1 MVPNSMR
8 IGLGVV
14 TLVINEARKKIFQS
28 MRLFSTH
35 VKYSPTC
42 MVFMGNGDVSTCFLE
57 QFNIWSMNG
66 VVRLVC
72 KLPWVIQL

>member
-1 MVPNSMR
+1 MVQNGMT
-8 IGLGVV
+8 IGLGIV
-14 TLVINEARKKIFQS
+14 TLVINEARKKILQS

-35 VKYSPTC
+35 VKYSPSC

-57 QFNIWSMNG
+57 RFNIWSMKG

-72 KLPWVIQL
+72 KLPRVIQL

>member
-1 MVPNSMR
+1 MVQNGLT
-8 IGLGVV
+8 IGLGIV
-14 TLVINEARKKIFQS
+14 TLVINESPKKILQS

-35 VKYSPTC
+35 VKYSPSC

-57 QFNIWSMNG
+57 RFNIWSMNG

-72 KLPWVIQL
+72 KLQRVIPL